1 MTAVADAPGPRQG
14 VRRAG
19 TIGSSRGAL
28 RADSRLTVWGP
39 ASTPSPS
46 SAPNVLGQSQAQGFT
61 GFNTQVHIVFLLCR
75 SGPAVVHLELE
86 LKHVAKTS

>member
-1 MTAVADAPGPRQG
+1 MSVRDCPVADAPGPRQG

-28 RADSRLTVWGP
+28 RANSRLTVWGP

-46 SAPNVLGQSQAQGFT
+46 SATNLLGQSQAQGFT
-61 GFNTQVHIVFLLCR
+61 G
-75 SGPAVVHLELE
+75 VVHLELE